1 MKLQFD
7 STLAYQKDAVE
18 AVTGLF
24 IGQTPMNSNFTVT
37 TWSNQKEFF
46 ESNAG
51 VANRLELDEDDI
63 LHNLQQVQLRNGIA
77 PTPVLK
83 KGTAA

>member
-7 STLAYQKDAVE
+7 STLEYQRDAVE

-37 TWSNQKEFF
+37 TWNNQKEFF
-46 ESNAG
+46 ESNTG
-51 VANRLELDEDDI
+51 VANRLELDEDDEDE
-63 LHNLQQVQLRNGIA
+63 LAVEMDEVG
-77 PTPVLK
+77 
-83 KGTAA
+83 